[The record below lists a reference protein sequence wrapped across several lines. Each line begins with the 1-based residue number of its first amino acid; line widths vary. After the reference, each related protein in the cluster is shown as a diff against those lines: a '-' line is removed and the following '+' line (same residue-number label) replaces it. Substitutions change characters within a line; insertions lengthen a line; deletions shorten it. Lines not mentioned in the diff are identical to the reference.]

1 MFWVLVRVSQVH
13 STNPQIIWDRLDFQ
27 PIIWKLWK
35 IWDPHNEITWN
46 LPDFCMDLS
55 WNLLSPLVF
64 DPTLWIGGLGGLGGG
79 LRTHEDSTHRPKIQV
94 KSVLFVALVSF
105 TLGVVTLILLGPAEP
120 GYPPKYGQ
128 IPEKTIWWSPP
139 VFGQFLDGSNSF
151 VRYVG
156 GWSIH

>member
-1 MFWVLVRVSQVH
+1 MFWYVFPRSK
-13 STNPQIIWDRLDFQ
+13 TNPQIIWDRLDFQ
-27 PIIWKLWK
+27 PIIWRLWK

-46 LPDFCMDLS
+46 LHGFCMDMS
-55 WNLLSPLVF
+55 WLLFRGVWPDLVNR
-64 DPTLWIGGLGGLGGG
+64 GARGAREG
-79 LRTHEDSTHRPKIQV
+79 LRTHEDSSHRPKIQV

-105 TLGVVTLILLGPAEP
+105 TLGVVTLILGRPAEP

-139 VFGQFLDGSNSF
+139 VFCQFSDGSTSF

>member
-1 MFWVLVRVSQVH
+1 MFCVLVRVSQVQNE
-13 STNPQIIWDRLDFQ
+13 STDNLGPFGLSTDNLKTVKNMGSPQ
-27 PIIWKLWK
+27 
-35 IWDPHNEITWN
+35 WN
-46 LPDFCMDLS
+46 HMESSWHGFCMDMS
-55 WNLLSPLVF
+55 WLLFRGVWPDLVNR
-64 DPTLWIGGLGGLGGG
+64 GARGAREG
-79 LRTHEDSTHRPKIQV
+79 LRTHEDSSHRPKIQV

-105 TLGVVTLILLGPAEP
+105 TLGVVTLILGRPAEP

-139 VFGQFLDGSNSF
+139 VFCQFSDGSTSF